1 MEQYIPKAAVVAEIE
16 RRVNDL
22 YPNNGQGMVVTKIL
36 KEHYKDLKDF
46 IDTLEVKEVDDT
58 EYWLVSVRYALNG
71 CDTESNCFFAYFP
84 AKQDIQNAIG
94 AERYTILH
102 IQNLTEEQFNKLTE
116 REHGI

>member
-1 MEQYIPKAAVVAEIE
+1 MKLIDKDTLVAEIE
-16 RRVNDL
+16 KRINFNKTLNSHSRLDEC
-22 YPNNGQGMVVTKIL
+22 KAIL
-36 KEHYKDLKDF
+36 SF

-102 IQNLTEEQFNKLTE
+102 IQNLTEEQFSN
-116 REHGI
+116 H